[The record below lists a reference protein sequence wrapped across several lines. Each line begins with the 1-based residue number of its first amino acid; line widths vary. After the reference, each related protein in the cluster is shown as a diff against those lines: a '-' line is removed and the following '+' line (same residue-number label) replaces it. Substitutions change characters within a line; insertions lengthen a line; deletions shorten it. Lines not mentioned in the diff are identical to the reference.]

1 MITQPDSRADVLGR
15 RSLRTLT
22 RTAVT
27 VAAIAALVACAGD
40 PAGPDA
46 SDLNYHSKKYQ
57 PPPPP
62 PPDLTP
68 TPTPVA
74 GNPIAGATFWV
85 DPSSNAQKTADSWR
99 VNAPIDAAQM
109 DKIAKNG
116 VAKWF
121 GGWSGDI
128 YAAVSSAVLTVTAN
142 GSTPVFVAYNIPQR
156 DCGGLSAGGTTPDGY
171 RAWITGFANGLAGSR
186 AVVVLEPDALTQL
199 SCLSSTDQATRISL
213 MQYAITTLK
222 AKNAV
227 VYLDGGHSAWKSASE
242 QAALLTRASVAAA
255 DGFFVNVSNFQYT
268 ANSIS
273 YGKAISALIGGKH
286 FVIDTSRNG
295 LGPTSDNQW
304 CNPAGR
310 GLGVAATTLTADPLV
325 DAYLWVKTPGES
337 DGACN
342 GAPSAGTWMPDY
354 ALGLAQRSVM

>member
-1 MITQPDSRADVLGR
+1 
-15 RSLRTLT
+15 
-22 RTAVT
+22 
-27 VAAIAALVACAGD
+27 
-40 PAGPDA
+40 
-46 SDLNYHSKKYQ
+46 
-57 PPPPP
+57 
-62 PPDLTP
+62 
-68 TPTPVA
+68 
-74 GNPIAGATFWV
+74 
-85 DPSSNAQKTADSWR
+85 
-99 VNAPIDAAQM
+99 M

-186 AVVVLEPDALTQL
+186 AVVALEPDALTQL

-227 VYLDGGHSAWKSASE
+227 VYLDGGHSAWKSASD

-310 GLGVAATTLTADPLV
+310 GLGVATTTLTADPLI